1 MKGKKTSKADPAT
14 IEIIGNLLLS
24 IAEEMGAALIRSA
37 YSSNIKER
45 KDCSTA
51 VFDAAGRMVAQAE
64 HIPMHLG
71 SMLTII
77 AEIYQRYPA
86 KTIKEGDMFIA
97 NDPYH
102 GGGTHLPD
110 ITVAAPVF
118 VGKKLMAW
126 VANIA
131 HHSDVGGKVPGSTSG
146 DAISIYQEGIRIPP
160 VKFCQDGLII
170 REIRDLILLNC
181 RTPQERTGDLQ
192 AQVAANKV
200 GIKRLL
206 DVYKKYGTDF
216 DFYIEELLNY
226 TEKRLKADIKK
237 ISNGVY
243 YFKDYMDNDGI
254 NPQKV
259 PIAVEITVQEEH
271 ISFDFSRSSKQV
283 TGPINVTMN
292 GLYATV
298 FYSLKALIDPDI
310 PSNSGIYRV
319 FDLIVPEG
327 LIVNS
332 VAPAP
337 VGERIDTCMRV
348 VDVIIGAMA
357 QAIPDRVIAACNG
370 ACTTG
375 TFSGIDPRTNEFFVY
390 LETIGGGLGA
400 SSQSD
405 GMNGVQVHL
414 TNTSNLPIEALEIEY
429 PLMVER
435 YMLRQDSGG
444 AGEYRGG
451 LGIRRDIKTLAE
463 DITFSALADRQEIPP
478 WGLKG
483 GMAGKS
489 GAYYHISSGQQSKL
503 SSKTSN
509 QRLKQ
514 GDIISIQTPGS
525 GGYGHPQERKKEAV
539 CRDMIEGKISRTSAE
554 KDYGVKLDEKF

>member
-1 MKGKKTSKADPAT
+1 MSKQNNADPVT

-24 IAEEMGAALIRSA
+24 VAEEMGAALIRSA

-51 VFDAAGRMVAQAE
+51 IFDAEGNMVAQAE

-77 AEIYQRYPA
+77 EEIYIKYPRNELEA
-86 KTIKEGDMFIA
+86 GDMFIA
-97 NDPYH
+97 NDPYS

-118 VGKKLMAW
+118 LENKLIAW

-146 DAISIYQEGIRIPP
+146 DAVSIFQEGIRILP
-160 VKFCQDGLII
+160 VRFCKKGNII
-170 REIRDLILLNC
+170 KEIRDMVLINC
-181 RTPQERTGDLQ
+181 RTPEERTGDLQ

-200 GIKRLL
+200 GVRRIL
-206 DVYKKYGTDF
+206 DVYKKYGKNF
-216 DFYIEELLNY
+216 KIYLKELLNY
-226 TEKRLKADIKK
+226 TEKRLKTAINDVPDGIY
-237 ISNGVY
+237 S
-243 YFKDYMDNDGI
+243 FKDYMDNDGI
-254 NPQKV
+254 NNAPV
-259 PIAVEITVQEEH
+259 PIEVEITVKQDH
-271 ISFDFSRSSKQV
+271 IIFDFSKSSPQV
-283 TGPINVTMN
+283 DGPINVTMN
-292 GLYATV
+292 GLLATV

-319 FDLIVPEG
+319 FDVIVPDG
-327 LIVNS
+327 LIINS
-332 VAPAP
+332 VSPAP

-348 VDVIIGAMA
+348 VDVILGAMA
-357 QAIPDRVIAACNG
+357 EAIPERVIAACNS
-370 ACTTG
+370 ACTTA
-375 TFSGIDPRTNEFFVY
+375 TFSGIDPRTKEFFVY

-400 SSQSD
+400 SSNTD

-435 YMLRQDSGG
+435 YSLRKDSGG
-444 AGEYRGG
+444 AGKYRGG
-451 LGIRRDIKTLAE
+451 LGIRRDIKTLA
-463 DITFSALADRQEIPP
+463 DNITFSALADRQEIAP

-483 GMAGKS
+483 GHAGKS
-489 GAYYHISSGQQSKL
+489 GAYYHIYTDKKVKL
-503 SSKTSN
+503 GSKTSDEKLN
-509 QRLKQ
+509 K
-514 GDIISIQTPGS
+514 GDIISVQTPGS
-525 GGYGHPQERKKEAV
+525 GGYGDPKDRKEEKVIKDYVE
-539 CRDMIEGKISRTSAE
+539 EKISLENAKKYYDIE
-554 KDYGVKLDEKF
+554 LN